1 MLEGRGPV
9 VDGLHVLAQAYL
21 SGWPWPRSPAPPDAE
36 TETYQ
41 PGDRVPGWF
50 DETN

>member
-1 MLEGRGPV
+1 

-21 SGWPWPRSPAPPDAE
+21 SGWPWPPGSTPADPE
-36 TETYQ
+36 IHQ
-41 PGDRVPGWF
+41 PGDRVPGWI